1 MAALETALARL
12 QNRLVRAPAP
22 ATAPAAA
29 PAPLLTPSDV
39 PTPPIVSAPA
49 PSPAPTADRSIQ
61 SILSV
66 LPSYQI
72 DTPVRQE
79 PRVPQPFQVYN
90 QVVIQQLPPTPVP
103 ARPFAPVVAYKPP
116 SRMPL
121 LSSTLPSYPSC
132 KPQLGAT
139 YPTPPKLA
147 ATPQRDQRDRH
158 VSPYHLIP
166 TPTVAVTA
174 PPPAHQQHDQVCF
187 KLCTIFSTHC
197 SSDSH
202 YIFHFNQQ
210 RPCFSSSLWGTIQ
223 REPASTP
230 LHNQGTC
237 IKFPQRPGEYLLA
250 TRLSGCKPQHSAKE
264 VHLGHE

>member
-22 ATAPAAA
+22 AAAPAAA
-29 PAPLLTPSDV
+29 APLLSPSDV

-72 DTPVRQE
+72 DTPVQE
-79 PRVPQPFQVYN
+79 PRAPQPFQVYN
-90 QVVIQQLPPTPVP
+90 QVVIQKLPPTPVP
-103 ARPFAPVVAYKPP
+103 ARPLPVAPVVAYKPP

-121 LSSTLPSYPSC
+121 LSSTLPSYPSY

-139 YPTPPKLA
+139 YPTPPMLA
-147 ATPQRDQRDRH
+147 ATPQHNMH

-166 TPTVAVTA
+166 TPTVAA
-174 PPPAHQQHDQVCF
+174 ISPPPADQQHDQVCF
-187 KLCTIFSTHC
+187 KLCTNFSTHC

-210 RPCFSSSLWGTIQ
+210 HPCFSSSLWGTIQ
-223 REPASTP
+223 REPASTT
-230 LHNQGTC
+230 LRNQGTC
-237 IKFPQRPGEYLLA
+237 IKFPQRPCEYLLA
-250 TRLSGCKPQHSAKE
+250 TRLS
-264 VHLGHE
+264 